1 MDQALSWDGSRTV
14 ENGAVTRKRGLEC
27 SGWSTAKEKREET
40 EGVAGVTQ
48 DPTPLLEGAQ

>member
-1 MDQALSWDGSRTV
+1 MDQALSWDGSCTV

-40 EGVAGVTQ
+40 EGVAGMTQ
-48 DPTPLLEGAQ
+48 DPTPLLKGAQ